1 MLYSLFGIIP
11 QKIRSVKILD
21 LLDFRGGNCA
31 FLNLAVST
39 HGLCIYSNQGAAV
52 ELAKIQFGGRIRRY
66 GGLSERPIEN
76 FAAGTQPRALVL
88 RPQQLQQCLGNLA
101 HVRLEAPA
109 KVRDAANRAASRIT

>member
-39 HGLCIYSNQGAAV
+39 HG
-52 ELAKIQFGGRIRRY
+52 R
-66 GGLSERPIEN
+66 
-76 FAAGTQPRALVL
+76 
-88 RPQQLQQCLGNLA
+88 
-101 HVRLEAPA
+101 
-109 KVRDAANRAASRIT
+109 